1 MAKLKQ
7 ISTKGEKFYYTF
19 SFDIDD
25 FIGDGIW
32 WLQIY
37 DKDRSLLYDN
47 PYASSMIELD
57 MKNVKKSII
66 KIIKEKYLTLKG
78 KLI

>member
-1 MAKLKQ
+1 MAKLKPVL
-7 ISTKGEKFYYTF
+7 IERERFFYSL

-37 DKDRSLLYDN
+37 DSKQNIIYDKHF
-47 PYASSMIELD
+47 ASSMGKIDKKKIREIV
-57 MKNVKKSII
+57 KN
-66 KIIKEKYLTLKG
+66 EFATYKG
-78 KLI
+78 MPL

>member
-1 MAKLKQ
+1 MPELSP
-7 ISTKGEKFYYTF
+7 ISIDDEKFCFSF

-37 DKDRSLLYDN
+37 NNHRSLIYDE
-47 PYASSMIELD
+47 PFTSSMGMLD
-57 MKNVKKSII
+57 KRKVRR
-66 KIIKEKYLTLKG
+66 IIKEEFLSYKG
-78 KLI
+78 AIV